1 MSEQTNIDPS
11 NVASANTN
19 ESSDLTAD
27 QVSDYLQQHP
37 DFFNHH
43 ESLLTELSVP
53 HHQAGTISLV
63 ERQTS
68 LLRKENRQFKEQ
80 MAQLIDT
87 ARHNDVQFEKCRRL
101 VVNMLE
107 AHSLDELIV
116 SLEEGLCQD
125 FNGDVVQLVVFSE
138 DKQLK
143 ANGLKVLTPAAAKE
157 QLSTITDS
165 DWAICGCLED
175 KQRQALFPNK
185 SEQVMSAA
193 IVPLVRGNNIG
204 VLAIGSYQANYF
216 HSGMGTLFLNYIG
229 EVLSRVV
236 YRLAGFTELEP

>member
-1 MSEQTNIDPS
+1 MSKETNSDSASVDPT
-11 NVASANTN
+11 NMN
-19 ESSDLTAD
+19 ESSGLTAE
-27 QVSDYLQQHP
+27 QVSDYLQQNP
-37 DFFNHH
+37 DFFKHH
-43 ESLLTELSVP
+43 ESLLTEISIP
-53 HHQAGTISLV
+53 HQQAGAISLV

-68 LLRKENRQFKEQ
+68 LLRKENKQFKEQ

-87 ARHNDVQFEKCRRL
+87 ARYNDVQFEKCRRL
-101 VVNMLE
+101 VVNLLE
-107 AHSLDELIV
+107 AHSMDELIV

-138 DKQLK
+138 DKTLK
-143 ANGLKVLTPAAAKE
+143 ANGLEVLTPAVAKK

-165 DWAICGCLED
+165 DWAVCGSLED
-175 KQRQALFPNK
+175 KQRQALFPSK